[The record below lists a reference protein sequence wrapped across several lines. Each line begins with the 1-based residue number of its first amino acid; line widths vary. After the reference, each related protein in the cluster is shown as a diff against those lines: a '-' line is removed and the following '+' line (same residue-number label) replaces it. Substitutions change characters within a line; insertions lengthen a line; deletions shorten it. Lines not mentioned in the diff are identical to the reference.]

1 MARNNETPLTFNLP
15 DGDSVQL
22 ITWEFVLK
30 QLEELTRGTF
40 DKMAASN
47 GHLEN
52 IAKKLEEWA
61 SDEGEGD

>member
-1 MARNNETPLTFNLP
+1 MARNQETPLTFNLP
-15 DGDSVQL
+15 DGDSVLL

-30 QLEELTRGTF
+30 QFDELTRSTF

-61 SDEGEGD
+61 SDDEEV

>member
-1 MARNNETPLTFNLP
+1 MARNQETPLTFNLP

-30 QLEELTRGTF
+30 QFDELTRSTF

-61 SDEGEGD
+61 SDDEEV

>member
-1 MARNNETPLTFNLP
+1 MARNQETPLTFNLP

-30 QLEELTRGTF
+30 QFDELTRSTF

-61 SDEGEGD
+61 SDEGGED